1 METYSRSSNNYS
13 LDTYKEFVLLA
24 RSGLSKTEIFHRLKE
39 KNPRLTIVNL
49 DNWFARFTPDLL
61 PSETQLKYQK
71 IYNDYRRNGGK
82 QSVYIKEKKISRN
95 TLTQALNF
103 CNPKKTPW
111 LEEFEKEKGIIRKSI
126 SMIAEPFENN
136 TSIEMIDSLGP
147 DLSTEINS
155 SNRLN
160 TTGTTPTSGRSHKAE
175 LCLGELKITWEST
188 DIERSL
194 CKIIMN
200 LTGEFSL

>member
-1 METYSRSSNNYS
+1 MYVKQNNI
-13 LDTYKEFVLLA
+13 
-24 RSGLSKTEIFHRLKE
+24 SG
-39 KNPRLTIVNL
+39 
-49 DNWFARFTPDLL
+49 
-61 PSETQLKYQK
+61 
-71 IYNDYRRNGGK
+71 
-82 QSVYIKEKKISRN
+82 N
-95 TLTQALNF
+95 TLTQAVNF
-103 CNPKKTPW
+103 CEPKTIPW
-111 LEEFEKEKGIIRKSI
+111 LEEFEKENGIVCQPI
-126 SMIAEPFENN
+126 SMIAEPLQNN

-147 DLSTEINS
+147 DLPTQLNS

-160 TTGTTPTSGRSHKAE
+160 TLGAPQTSRSHKAE

>member
-1 METYSRSSNNYS
+1 METYSRPDNNYS
-13 LDTYKEFVLLA
+13 VDTYKEFVLLA
-24 RSGLSKTEIFHRLKE
+24 RSGLSKNEIFRSLKE
-39 KNPRLTIVNL
+39 KNPKLTIVHIY
-49 DNWFARFTPDLL
+49 NWFARFTPDLL
-61 PSETQLKYQK
+61 PLETQLKYQK
-71 IYNDYRRNGGK
+71 IYNDFRKNGKNRVMYVK
-82 QSVYIKEKKISRN
+82 QNNISGN
-95 TLTQALNF
+95 TLTQAVNF
-103 CNPKKTPW
+103 CEPKTIPW
-111 LEEFEKEKGIIRKSI
+111 LEEFEKENGIVRQPI
-126 SMIAEPFENN
+126 SMIAEPLQNN

-147 DLSTEINS
+147 DLPTQLNS

-160 TTGTTPTSGRSHKAE
+160 PLSAPQTSGSHKAE